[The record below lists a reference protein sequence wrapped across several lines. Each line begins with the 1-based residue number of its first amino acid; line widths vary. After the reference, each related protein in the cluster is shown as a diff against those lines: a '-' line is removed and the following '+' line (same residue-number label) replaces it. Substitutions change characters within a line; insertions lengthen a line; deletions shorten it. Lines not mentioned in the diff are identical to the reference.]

1 MKSSVLFLGSSVTY
15 GVGGVSFAEM
25 MAEELGFECIK
36 EAVSG
41 TTLADRDAS
50 SYVSRLK
57 TLDKNLRPELCICQ
71 LSTNDAVLG
80 VDIGLV
86 EEAIRFIVKYA
97 RETFGCGVA
106 FYTSPRFDC
115 PAYEKMEELCLSL
128 GRELGFPVLD
138 LWNDAGINGISP
150 QARARYM
157 SDPVHPTLEGYREL
171 WLPRFV
177 RFYREISEK
186 VV

>member
-25 MAEELGFECIK
+25 TAEECGFECIK

-41 TTLADRDAS
+41 TTLADRDGS

-57 TLDKNLRPELCICQ
+57 KLDKNLRPELCICQ
-71 LSTNDAVLG
+71 LSTNDAAKGIELSA
-80 VDIGLV
+80 V
-86 EEAIRFIVKYA
+86 EESVRFIVGYV
-97 RETFGCGVA
+97 RETFGCDVA
-106 FYTSPRFDC
+106 FYTSPRFES
-115 PAYEKMEELCLSL
+115 PAYEKMVGLCLEL
-128 GRELGFPVLD
+128 GRELDFPVLD

-150 QARARYM
+150 QERARYM

-177 RFYREISEK
+177 RFYGEISEK
-186 VV
+186 AV